1 MSNTEIIQNLLERP
15 DAYLIWQE
23 VAACLSEEQ
32 QQRKEFYEKISE
44 QQKAEFINGQIIF
57 QSPVMKLHNA
67 ASLALAQLMSVYVN
81 KHQAGFV
88 GIEKI
93 LISLTRNDYEPDI
106 CFFRQ
111 EKAAHFKEE
120 QMRFPA
126 PDWIVE
132 VLSKSTTEID
142 RGIKFNDYEAHQVE
156 EYWIIDPETQVLEQ
170 YLLEDKKYQLRLK
183 AKEGTVSSQ
192 ALKGFNIPI
201 QAIFDA
207 TLNLS
212 TLQQLI

>member
-57 QSPVMKLHNA
+57 QSPVMKRHNA
-67 ASLALAQLMSVYVN
+67 ASLALAQLVSVYVN

-106 CFFRQ
+106 CFFRK
-111 EKAAHFKEE
+111 EKAAHFKED

-142 RGIKFNDYEAHQVE
+142 RGIKYNDYEAHQVE

-170 YLLEDKKYQLRLK
+170 YLLEDKKYQLKLK

-201 QAIFDA
+201 QAIFDT
-207 TLNLS
+207 TLNLN
-212 TLQQLI
+212 TLQQLL